1 MLPRSVEL
9 WTSNLL
15 TRLLQRCIL
24 WSACMR
30 AVFDMSYAAFRS
42 FSLGTLSLAKRK
54 LVNVLI
60 ITLPCFMLPLKKK
73 KKSLHNVNLHNFF
86 TIYFF
91 IPIYIFF
98 YTTRDRLRR
107 KEGSTHRLPF
117 WRFPLGNRVQ
127 KCIRKLFS
135 SLYFDEAGNGASMN
149 S

>member
-1 MLPRSVEL
+1 
-9 WTSNLL
+9 
-15 TRLLQRCIL
+15 
-24 WSACMR
+24 MR

-107 KEGSTHRLPF
+107 KEGSTHRLTSILAFSFRQPCSEMCSQALF
-117 WRFPLGNRVQ
+117 KLVFRLSGEWSLHEFIIHIHLGQ
-127 KCIRKLFS
+127 S
-135 SLYFDEAGNGASMN
+135 SRIILSFHKIIKR
-149 S
+149 